1 MRFKAKDLVRIL
13 SAVDGDTDVV
23 FHIDEDDNNRY
34 SADQVTI
41 KEGQTFD
48 GDMKETDITLHIGLY
63 YSGTYNPKLNEGS
76 EIVNEFDY
84 KAALCTSPDQIQ
96 RYEIEAALQKHNGDR
111 KAAAKELKI
120 SDRTLYRRLKQYGLD
135 K

>member
-23 FHIDEDDNNRY
+23 FHIEEDDNNRY
-34 SADQVTI
+34 IADSVTI
-41 KEGQTFD
+41 KEGQTYDDDFD
-48 GDMKETDITLHIGLY
+48 ETEITLHISITP
-63 YSGTYNPKLNEGS
+63 SGTYNYKME
-76 EIVNEFDY
+76 EY
-84 KAALCTSPDQIQ
+84 KAVLCTSPDQV
-96 RYEIEAALQKHNGDR
+96 RNEIEAALRKHNGDR

-120 SDRTLYRRLKQYGLD
+120 SDRTLYRKLKQYGLD